1 MTFKKS
7 ILRTFGM
14 ELLSMLRM
22 VTTVRTEVT
31 PSVTRA
37 GGELRGNKKETQ
49 EITTINAQGP
59 YTWTKK

>member
-1 MTFKKS
+1 
-7 ILRTFGM
+7 M

-37 GGELRGNKKETQ
+37 GGELRGNRKLTQ
-49 EITTINAQGP
+49 EMITINAHGP
-59 YTWTKK
+59 YTWIKK